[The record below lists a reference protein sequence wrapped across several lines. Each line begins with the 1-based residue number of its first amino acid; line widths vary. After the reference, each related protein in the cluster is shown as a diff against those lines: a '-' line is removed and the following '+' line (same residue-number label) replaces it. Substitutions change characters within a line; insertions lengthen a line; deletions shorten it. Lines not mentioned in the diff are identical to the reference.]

1 MEQVPRKRASKP
13 KKDAQ
18 LIIRLSS
25 EERDQFIDLCEQQ
38 DSTASRE
45 IRRFIRQYLRSQQD
59 DK

>member
-1 MEQVPRKRASKP
+1 MEQVPRKRARKP